1 MTSQIHN
8 DILQTSHNNIIKIPY
23 SDNQEESIVET
34 SFQVNGF
41 TIIELND
48 GKNDYNNLIPLYE
61 EEQNIDYKQQIHLK
75 SKAKTVENYYS
86 NSEDDKVVPGVNC
99 SRCLLGNFISN
110 ELLYFK
116 DRKTFIAYLKYCFI
130 YLKKKIFKNHSIYMN
145 NYYDLFKINQS
156 FYNGWKFSFEKTL
169 CKSCF
174 IQLINMEYLIS
185 NLKNIICDYDEIPIS
200 SPPTQKTVSNFLNN
214 KRKRLISKNKRK
226 KTVSNKENSNIE
238 DKIADNNS
246 QITPIVIPI
255 SENGKIK
262 KKKVN
267 SNNGF
272 KKRKMKN
279 LKKRKKNI
287 YNKNV
292 FYDKKNNTLIIYK
305 KNLGKYQS
313 DEDSSN
319 IKSIIYNKKCNSNKD
334 TEEKEKYKIKEKE
347 NAKAIKKNTEKLK
360 FVSTIKS
367 DSDSS
372 NKKTAPKDENNIK
385 DINGNKNNLNK
396 NNISK
401 NIDSKNT
408 IIINNINSNK
418 VDEINMNRVGLIQIN
433 NNQFEN
439 NNFNNY
445 SNEVYNIK
453 NNLKQ
458 NNNNILINNLNNN
471 YNNNYFGY
479 LNVSSNLFLNQACLL
494 EDIKNIYIILLNLKK
509 FTSNLF
515 DNIKKEHIDY
525 IFKYKQLININ
536 LYNLVEIMKKFN
548 YSTNL
553 LENRINTIKYYIS
566 NYQKY
571 NAENKS
577 NFSDLINRINILEK
591 NEYDIKIKYKNIF
604 DYIFNGCYFLT
615 QIVDNIIPI

>member
-1 MTSQIHN
+1 M
-8 DILQTSHNNIIKIPY
+8 
-23 SDNQEESIVET
+23 
-34 SFQVNGF
+34 
-41 TIIELND
+41 
-48 GKNDYNNLIPLYE
+48 
-61 EEQNIDYKQQIHLK
+61 
-75 SKAKTVENYYS
+75 
-86 NSEDDKVVPGVNC
+86 
-99 SRCLLGNFISN
+99 
-110 ELLYFK
+110 
-116 DRKTFIAYLKYCFI
+116 
-130 YLKKKIFKNHSIYMN
+130 
-145 NYYDLFKINQS
+145 
-156 FYNGWKFSFEKTL
+156 
-169 CKSCF
+169 
-174 IQLINMEYLIS
+174 
-185 NLKNIICDYDEIPIS
+185 
-200 SPPTQKTVSNFLNN
+200 
-214 KRKRLISKNKRK
+214 
-226 KTVSNKENSNIE
+226 
-238 DKIADNNS
+238 
-246 QITPIVIPI
+246 
-255 SENGKIK
+255 
-262 KKKVN
+262 
-267 SNNGF
+267 
-272 KKRKMKN
+272 
-279 LKKRKKNI
+279 
-287 YNKNV
+287 
-292 FYDKKNNTLIIYK
+292 IIYK

-313 DEDSSN
+313 DEDSST
-319 IKSIIYNKKCNSNKD
+319 IKSIIYNKKCNSNRDK
-334 TEEKEKYKIKEKE
+334 EEKEKYKIKEKE

-367 DSDSS
+367 DSDSP

-445 SNEVYNIK
+445 SKEVYNIK

-479 LNVSSNLFLNQACLL
+479 SNISSNLFLNQACLL

-571 NAENKS
+571 NSENKS